1 MGKCITAGSAEVL
14 VPRQVPSLSLQV
26 LIVHACLT
34 VVSLSAVV
42 SANLLIGFS
51 REDGKFWIGEVRHTN
66 GKNSMVTIR
75 DVAKESGFSSTTVSI
90 VLNDAPLARYI
101 PAVTKKR
108 IERAAKKLGYRP
120 NQFARSLRSKRS
132 HTVGVM
138 VFDMT
143 DPYCTLVLRG
153 IENTLYQA
161 SYLPILTDVHNERS
175 RFERYLEMLLDR
187 RIEGLVVLANWL
199 FLDINLLADLEK
211 SSIPTVIIGCELK
224 GDAMSSVI
232 VDNEVGGYLALE
244 HLHSLGHRKIA
255 FIRGPKTL
263 ADSAPRWRGVRNSA
277 KERGLELDSRLIVD
291 LPESRD
297 PLSSFEAGQK
307 LTEDLIKQKRPFTAI
322 LAFDDMTAFGATRA
336 LANSGLRVPEHCSVI
351 GFDDVAASALCTPPL
366 TTIRQ
371 PMEAM
376 GAGAVGIVLEGINS
390 VLEKREVAAHHR
402 KVAPELAVRE
412 STRSLQ

>member
-1 MGKCITAGSAEVL
+1 
-14 VPRQVPSLSLQV
+14 
-26 LIVHACLT
+26 
-34 VVSLSAVV
+34 
-42 SANLLIGFS
+42 
-51 REDGKFWIGEVRHTN
+51 
-66 GKNSMVTIR
+66 MVTIR

-101 PAVTKKR
+101 PPVTKKR
-108 IERAAKKLGYRP
+108 IERAAEKLGYRP

-199 FLDINLLADLEK
+199 FLDINVLADLEK
-211 SSIPTVIIGCELK
+211 SSIPTALIACELK

-232 VDNEVGGYLALE
+232 VDNEIGGYAALE

-263 ADSAPRWRGVRNSA
+263 ADSSPRWRGIRNCA
-277 KERGLELDSRLIVD
+277 KARDLELDPRLVVD

-297 PLSSFEAGQK
+297 PHSSFEAGEK
-307 LTEDLIKQKRPFTAI
+307 LTQELLKEKRQFTAL
-322 LAFDDMTAFGATRA
+322 LAFDDMTAFGAIRA
-336 LANSGLRVPEHCSVI
+336 LGNAGRRVPEHCSVI
-351 GFDDVAASALCTPPL
+351 GFDDVAPSALYTPAL
-366 TTIRQ
+366 TTVRQ

-376 GAGAVGIVLEGINS
+376 GAAAVGIVLEGIKS
-390 VLEKREVAAHHR
+390 VLEKREVAAQHR
-402 KVAPELAVRE
+402 KMEPKLVVRD
-412 STRSLQ
+412 STQSLL

>member
-1 MGKCITAGSAEVL
+1 
-14 VPRQVPSLSLQV
+14 
-26 LIVHACLT
+26 
-34 VVSLSAVV
+34 
-42 SANLLIGFS
+42 
-51 REDGKFWIGEVRHTN
+51 
-66 GKNSMVTIR
+66 MVTIR

-90 VLNDAPLARYI
+90 VLNNAPLARYI
-101 PAVTKKR
+101 PPKTKKK

-161 SYLPILTDVHNERS
+161 SYLPILTDVHNERG

-187 RIEGLVVLANWL
+187 RIEGLIVLANWL
-199 FLDINLLADLEK
+199 FLDINLLGDLEK
-211 SSIPTVIIGCELK
+211 NSIPTAMIGCELQT
-224 GDAMSSVI
+224 DSISSVI
-232 VDNEVGGYLALE
+232 VDNEVGGYIALE
-244 HLHSLGHRKIA
+244 HLHSLGHRRIA
-255 FIRGPKTL
+255 FIRGPKALT
-263 ADSAPRWRGVRNSA
+263 DSSPRWRGIRKFARSC
-277 KERGLELDSRLIVD
+277 GLEIDPRLVMD

-307 LTEDLIKQKRPFTAI
+307 LTEDLIKRKRPFTAL
-322 LAFDDMTAFGATRA
+322 LAFDDMSAFGAVRALTRA
-336 LANSGLRVPEHCSVI
+336 GLHVPEHCSVI

-366 TTIRQ
+366 TTVRQ

-376 GAGAVGIVLEGINS
+376 GASAVGIVVDGINA
-390 VLEKREVAAHHR
+390 VLEKREFGATHR
-402 KVAPELAVRE
+402 KVVPELVVRE
-412 STRSLQ
+412 STHRLG